1 MAGFLFNE
9 IVFGPVRSRRFGV
22 SLGINL
28 LPLNIKVCSFNCIY
42 CECGLTP
49 ESPGLHGKGFFSRE
63 TIQHTMDKRFADLKE
78 KGIQPDNI
86 TFAGNGEPTLHPEFP
101 HIIDDT
107 IACRNKYFPDAKIT
121 VLSNATTLND
131 AMIDKALLKVDNN
144 VLKLDAGTDEYMQL
158 INNPP
163 GNIKLNEIVENLKRF
178 NGNLV
183 IQSLFLRGNMNGKY
197 FDSGSEENISKW
209 LRYIKEISPRLVMI
223 YSIDRA
229 TPVTGLEKISH
240 QELSRIASRVNEAG
254 INTEVY

>member
-1 MAGFLFNE
+1 
-9 IVFGPVRSRRFGV
+9 
-22 SLGINL
+22 
-28 LPLNIKVCSFNCIY
+28 
-42 CECGLTP
+42 
-49 ESPGLHGKGFFSRE
+49 
-63 TIQHTMDKRFADLKE
+63 MDKRFAELKE
-78 KGIQPDNI
+78 KRIQPDNI

-121 VLSNATTLND
+121 VLSNATSLND
-131 AMIDKALLKVDNN
+131 ARIDKALLKVDNN

-178 NGNLV
+178 SGNLV
-183 IQSLFLRGNMNGKY
+183 IQSLFLRGNMNGIY

-209 LRYIKEISPRLVMI
+209 LQYIKEISPRLVMI

-229 TPVTGLEKISH
+229 TPVTGLEKITH
-240 QELSRIASRVNEAG
+240 QELSRIAARVNEAG